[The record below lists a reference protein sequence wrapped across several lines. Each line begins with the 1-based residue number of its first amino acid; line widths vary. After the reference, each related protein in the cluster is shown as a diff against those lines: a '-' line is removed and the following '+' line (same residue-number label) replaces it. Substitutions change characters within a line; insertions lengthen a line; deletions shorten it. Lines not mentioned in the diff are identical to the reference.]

1 MTNAYSFKI
10 MAERDLKIRTKKF
23 AHECVK
29 ISLQLSGSKL
39 GQHLQG
45 QLIRCSTSVAANY
58 RAACIA
64 QTKKGFISKLSIVI
78 EQIDESNFWLEF
90 ARDENIISNSELLQL
105 LIQESRELTGIF
117 ISSRKTAQK
126 NEDNYVINN

>member
-1 MTNAYSFKI
+1 MGD
-10 MAERDLKIRTKKF
+10 RDLKIRTKQF

-29 ISLQLSGSKL
+29 ISLQFPKTKL
-39 GQHLQG
+39 GLHLQG

-78 EQIDESNFWLEF
+78 EEVDESNFWLVF
-90 ARDENIISNSELLQL
+90 AKDENILPNLDSLKA
-105 LIQESRELTGIF
+105 LIQESQELTGIF

-126 NEDNYVINN
+126 NDETQLINH